1 MSHSLQIQNL
11 YAGVGEKK
19 ILQGLNLKINT
30 NEIHVIMGPNGAGKS
45 TLSNCIIGNPKYQI
59 LSGDILFDD
68 QNINNLKV
76 DERARLG
83 LFLSFQQP
91 MAIKGV
97 KNCDFVRQAMQACEK
112 KCSLMNFFS
121 QYDTACEELFIPKNF
136 AERYLNIGF
145 SGGEMKKNEILQMK
159 MLKPKFAIL
168 DEIDSGLDVDA
179 CKVIG
184 KNVSEMINENFGC
197 LIITHQAKI
206 LDYIKT
212 DFIHILI
219 DGKIVKTGNVDLVK
233 KIEDQGFEWIKNEV
247 L

>member
-11 YAGVGEKK
+11 HAGIGERE
-19 ILQGLNLKINT
+19 ILQGINLKINT

-45 TLSNCIIGNPKYQI
+45 TLSNCIIGNPKYKI
-59 LSGDILFDD
+59 LSGDILFDN
-68 QNINNLKV
+68 QNINTLKV

-97 KNCDFVRQAMQACEK
+97 KNSDFVRQAMQACEK

-121 QYDTACEELFIPKNF
+121 QYDNACEELSIPKNF
-136 AERYLNIGF
+136 AERYVNIGF

-184 KNVSEMINENFGC
+184 KNISEMVNENFGC

-212 DFIHILI
+212 DFVHVLI

-233 KIEDQGFEWIKNEV
+233 KIEEQGFEWIKNEV

>member
-1 MSHSLQIQNL
+1 MSHSLHIQNL
-11 YAGVGEKK
+11 VAGVGEKK
-19 ILQGLNLKINT
+19 ILQGIDLKINT
-30 NEIHVIMGPNGAGKS
+30 NEIHVVMGPNGAGKS

-59 LSGDILFDD
+59 LGGDIFFDD

-91 MAIKGV
+91 MSIKGV
-97 KNCDFVRQAMQACEK
+97 KNSDFVRQAMQACEK

-121 QYDTACEELFIPKNF
+121 QYENACEDLSIPKNF
-136 AERYLNIGF
+136 AERYLNVGF

-179 CKVIG
+179 CKIIG
-184 KNVSEMINENFGC
+184 KNISEMVNENFGC

-206 LDYIKT
+206 LEHIKIN
-212 DFIHILI
+212 FVHVLI
-219 DGKIVKTGNVDLVK
+219 DGKIVKTGDINLVK
-233 KIEDQGFEWIKNEV
+233 KIEEQGFEWIKNEV

>member
-1 MSHSLQIQNL
+1 
-11 YAGVGEKK
+11 
-19 ILQGLNLKINT
+19 
-30 NEIHVIMGPNGAGKS
+30 
-45 TLSNCIIGNPKYQI
+45 
-59 LSGDILFDD
+59 
-68 QNINNLKV
+68 
-76 DERARLG
+76 
-83 LFLSFQQP
+83 
-91 MAIKGV
+91 
-97 KNCDFVRQAMQACEK
+97 
-112 KCSLMNFFS
+112 MNFFS

-233 KIEDQGFEWIKNEV
+233 KIEEQGFEWIKNEV

>member
-1 MSHSLQIQNL
+1 MSHSLHIQNL
-11 YAGVGEKK
+11 VAGIGEKK
-19 ILQGLNLKINT
+19 ILQGINLKINT
-30 NEIHVIMGPNGAGKS
+30 DEIHVIMGPNGAGKS
-45 TLSNCIIGNPKYQI
+45 TLSNCIIGNPKYKI
-59 LSGDILFDD
+59 FEGNIFFDD
-68 QNINNLKV
+68 QNINDLKV

-97 KNCDFVRQAMQACEK
+97 KNSDFIRQAMQACGQ

-121 QYDTACEELFIPKNF
+121 QYDKACEDLNIPTDF

-184 KNVSEMINENFGC
+184 KNISDMVNENFGC

-206 LDYIKT
+206 LDHIKT
-212 DFIHILI
+212 DFVHVIIN
-219 DGKIVKTGNVDLVK
+219 GKIVKTGDVSLVK
-233 KIEDQGFEWIKNEV
+233 KIEEEGFEWIKNEV